1 MPVPILIDCDPGHD
15 DAIAIM
21 LALASPEVELRAV
34 TAVSGNAPLHHTVA
48 NAIRVLDHVGRP
60 DIPVAAGADRPLVQD
75 PFTPGD
81 VHGPTGLDG
90 PDLPPPSREPAAA
103 HAIDLIAEQVEA
115 SPEPLVLVPTGP
127 LTNIALFAAR
137 YPDVAARVGRVVL
150 MGGAAGF
157 GNVTPNAEF
166 NIWADPDAA
175 RRTFTSG
182 LDVTMVGLDVT
193 HRALIEPSHCERLL
207 QAGRAGTLTAELVS
221 YYGRSHVGWAGSP
234 IHDAVAVAQVIDP
247 GLLTLTEC
255 HVDVDCGP
263 VGRGRTICDLNGT
276 TGLPA
281 NARVATDIVPG
292 FGDWLSDR
300 IARLD

>member
-34 TAVSGNAPLHHTVA
+34 TTVSGNAPLHHTVA
-48 NAIRVLDHVGRP
+48 NAIRVLDHAGRP

-90 PDLPPPSREPAAA
+90 PDLPPPSREPVAA
-103 HAIDLIAEQVEA
+103 HAIDMIAEHVEA

-137 YPDVAARVGRVVL
+137 YPEVAGRVGRVVL
-150 MGGAAGF
+150 MGGATGF

-175 RRTFTSG
+175 RRTFMSG
-182 LDVTMVGLDVT
+182 MDVTMVGLDVT
-193 HRALIEPSHCERLL
+193 HRALIEPAHCDRLRA
-207 QAGRAGTLTAELVS
+207 AGRAGTLAAELVS
-221 YYGRSHVGWAGSP
+221 YYGRSHAGWAGSP

-247 GLLTLTEC
+247 ALLTLTEC

-263 VGRGRTICDLNGT
+263 VGRGRTICDLKGT
-276 TGLPA
+276 SGLPP

-300 IARLD
+300 IARLG

>member
-1 MPVPILIDCDPGHD
+1 MPVPIHIDCDPGHD

-21 LALASPEVELRAV
+21 LALASPEVELQAV
-34 TAVSGNAPLHHTVA
+34 TAVSGNAPLRYTVA
-48 NAIRVLDHVGRP
+48 NAIRILDHSGRP

-75 PFTPGD
+75 AFTPSD

-90 PDLPPPSREPAAA
+90 PDLPPPSREPVAA
-103 HAIDLIAEQVEA
+103 HAIDLIAEQVLA

-127 LTNIALFAAR
+127 LTNIALFIAR
-137 YPDVAARVGRVVL
+137 YPEVAARAGGIVL
-150 MGGAAGF
+150 MGGSTGF

-193 HRALIEPSHCERLL
+193 HRALLEPAHCDRLRT
-207 QAGRAGTLTAELVS
+207 AGRAGRLTADLVS
-221 YYGRSHVGWAGSP
+221 YYGRSHAGWAGSP
-234 IHDAVAVAQVIDP
+234 IHDAVAVAHVIDP
-247 GLLTLTEC
+247 GLLSLTEC
-255 HVDVDCGP
+255 HVDVDCTP
-263 VGRGRTICDLNGT
+263 TGRGRTMCDLNGRN
-276 TGLPA
+276 GLPA
-281 NARVATDIVPG
+281 NARVATGIRPG

-300 IARLD
+300 IARLG

>member
-34 TAVSGNAPLHHTVA
+34 TTVSGNAPLRHTVA
-48 NAIRVLDHVGRP
+48 NAIRVLDHAGRP

-90 PDLPPPSREPAAA
+90 PELPPPSREPVAA
-103 HAIDLIAEQVEA
+103 HAIDVIAEHALA

-127 LTNIALFAAR
+127 LTNIALFASR
-137 YPDVAARVGRVVL
+137 YPEAAARVGAVVL
-150 MGGAAGF
+150 MGGSTGF
-157 GNVTPNAEF
+157 GNVTPSAEF

-182 LDVTMVGLDVT
+182 FHVTMVGLDVT
-193 HRALIEPSHCERLL
+193 HRALLEPAHCERLRT
-207 QAGRAGTLTAELVS
+207 AGRAGRLTAELVS

-234 IHDAVAVAQVIDP
+234 IHDAVAVAHVIDP
-247 GLLTLTEC
+247 ELLTLTEC
-255 HVDVDCGP
+255 HVDVDCTP
-263 VGRGRTICDLNGT
+263 VCRGRTICDLNAT
-276 TGLPA
+276 SGLPA
-281 NARVATDIVPG
+281 NARVATGIRPA
-292 FGDWLSDR
+292 FGDWLAER

>member
-34 TAVSGNAPLHHTVA
+34 TTVSGNAPLRHTVA
-48 NAIRVLDHVGRP
+48 NAIRVLDHAGRP

-90 PDLPPPSREPAAA
+90 PRLPPASREPIPA
-103 HAIDLIAEQVEA
+103 HAIDLIAEHVESSA
-115 SPEPLVLVPTGP
+115 EPLALVPTGP

-137 YPDVAARVGRVVL
+137 YPELTARVGRIVL

-175 RRTFTSG
+175 RRTFMSG
-182 LDVTMVGLDVT
+182 MDVTMVGLDVT
-193 HRALIEPSHCERLL
+193 HRALLEPVHCDRLRA
-207 QAGRAGTLTAELVS
+207 AGRAGTLTAELVEF
-221 YYGRSHVGWAGSP
+221 YGRSHVDWAGTP
-234 IHDAVAVAQVIDP
+234 IHDAVAVAHVVDP
-247 GLLTLTEC
+247 ALLTLTEC

-263 VGRGRTICDLNGT
+263 VGRGRTICDLHGT
-276 TGLPA
+276 SGLPA
-281 NARVATDIVPG
+281 NAHVATDIRPA

-300 IARLD
+300 IATLD

>member
-1 MPVPILIDCDPGHD
+1 MPVPVIIDCDPGHD

-21 LALASPEVELRAV
+21 LALASPEVELVAV
-34 TAVSGNAPLHHTVA
+34 TTVSGNAPLRHTVA
-48 NAIRVLDHVGRP
+48 NAIRVLDHAGRP
-60 DIPVAAGADRPLVQD
+60 DIPVAAGADRPLVAD

-90 PDLPPPSREPAAA
+90 PDLPPPSREPEAT
-103 HAIDLIAEQVEA
+103 HAIDVIAEHVLA
-115 SPEPLVLVPTGP
+115 SAEPIVLVPTGP

-137 YPDVAARVGRVVL
+137 HPEAAARVERIVL

-182 LDVTMVGLDVT
+182 FDVTMVGLDVT
-193 HRALIEPSHCERLL
+193 HQALLEPSHCDRLRE
-207 QAGRAGTLTAELVS
+207 AGRAGRLTAELVS

-234 IHDAVAVAQVIDP
+234 IHDAVAVAHVIDP
-247 GLLTLTEC
+247 QLLTLTEC

-263 VGRGRTICDLNGT
+263 VCRGRTVCDLNGT
-276 TGLPA
+276 SGRPA
-281 NARVATDIVPG
+281 NARVATGIVDG
-292 FGDWLSDR
+292 FGDWLADR